1 LISQQAIYWQGS
13 IPFCSTLEGNLGTI
27 VKLAILKS
35 REIATVAALTALGN
49 TQPQLKVRIHGT
61 LNISYTREEVVEAL
75 VQRTIYTGFAA
86 ALNGL
91 FAAK

>member
-1 LISQQAIYWQGS
+1 MISQQAIYWQGS

-49 TQPQLKVRIHGT
+49 AQPQLT
-61 LNISYTREEVVEAL
+61 P
-75 VQRTIYTGFAA
+75 QRKEGKRF
-86 ALNGL
+86 NSSRD
-91 FAAK
+91 